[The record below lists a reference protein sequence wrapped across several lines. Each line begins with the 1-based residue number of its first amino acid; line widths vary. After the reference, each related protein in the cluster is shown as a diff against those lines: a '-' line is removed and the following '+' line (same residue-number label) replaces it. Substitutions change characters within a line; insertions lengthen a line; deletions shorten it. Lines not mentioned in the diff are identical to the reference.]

1 MAMSRTLHLGLLFAL
16 LCAAISSCISPPD
29 YSDTPRIKF
38 KKLDVV
44 RLPSAPGEQ
53 PFDSDTIT
61 ISFED
66 GDGDLGLNPEDN
78 MAPYNDA
85 SVNGKQTNPNYFN
98 YYIQAQLKNPSTNQ
112 FEDYIIPGSNGEV
125 GQYNGRF
132 PRLTTESTK
141 EGPLKGNLRY
151 NLGLYLESPFKAGD
165 EIRFRIS
172 IRDRALNLS
181 NEIFTDSYVVKP

>member
-1 MAMSRTLHLGLLFAL
+1 MSRTLHLGLLFAL
-16 LCAAISSCISPPD
+16 LCAAVSSCISPPD
-29 YSDTPRIKF
+29 YPDAPRIKF
-38 KKLDVV
+38 KELEVV
-44 RLPSAPGEQ
+44 RLPRSDPREQ
-53 PFDSDTIT
+53 AIDSDTIT

-66 GDGDLGLNPEDN
+66 GDGDLGLNPTDN
-78 MAPYNDA
+78 MAPYNDV

-98 YYIQAQLKNPSTNQ
+98 YYIQAQLKNRNGQ
-112 FEDYIIPGSNGEV
+112 FVDYILDGSNGEV

-132 PRLTTESTK
+132 PRLTTEATK

-151 NLGLYLESPFKAGD
+151 NLGLSLGTPFNPGD

-181 NEIFTDSYVVKP
+181 NEIFTESYVVKP